1 LTQKEVN
8 ALRTYEAL
16 YIITPELDDDGIQ
29 TVANEVEKLVTSNGG
44 AIVRSEI
51 WGRRKLAYEVKKFT
65 EGNYVL
71 LRFDAEPVFSAKL
84 EQYFRLSDQIIRY
97 LIVHLDE
104 HDLRME
110 AEQQKRR
117 EDDLRAGRTRGR
129 DEDDD
134 EDDEPIGVGG
144 RRGRRNDDDD

>member
-1 LTQKEVN
+1 VN

-29 TVANEVEKLVTSNGG
+29 TIASEVENLVTSNGG

-51 WGRRKLAYEVKKFT
+51 WGRRKLAFEVKKFT

-71 LRFDAEPVFSAKL
+71 LRFDADPAFSAKL
-84 EQYFRLSDQIIRY
+84 EHYFRLSDQIIRY
-97 LIVHLDE
+97 LIVHLDD

-110 AEQQKRR
+110 AEQQRRR
-117 EDDLRAGRTRGR
+117 EEDVRTGRGRGR
-129 DEDDD
+129 DDDDDDDDD
-134 EDDEPIGVGG
+134 EPVGAG
-144 RRGRRNDDDD
+144 ARRSRRNDDDD

>member
-1 LTQKEVN
+1 M
-8 ALRTYEAL
+8 RTYEAL

-71 LRFDAEPVFSAKL
+71 LRFDAEPTFSGKL
-84 EQYFRLSDQIIRY
+84 EHYFRLSDQIIRY

-110 AEQQKRR
+110 AEMQKRR
-117 EDDLRAGRTRGR
+117 EDDLRAGRGRGR
-129 DEDDD
+129 DDDDDDDD
-134 EDDEPIGVGG
+134 EPVGAG
-144 RRGRRNDDDD
+144 ARRGRRHEDDDD